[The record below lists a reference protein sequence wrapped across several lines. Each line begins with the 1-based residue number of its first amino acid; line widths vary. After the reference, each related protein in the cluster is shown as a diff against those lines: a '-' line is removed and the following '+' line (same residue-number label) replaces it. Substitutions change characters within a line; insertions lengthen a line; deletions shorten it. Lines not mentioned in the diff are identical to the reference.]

1 MTPLTRATRIAG
13 AIKAKSA
20 FRFAGWIAM
29 AAVVIYGALAD
40 FRAMDDPDMW
50 WQMASGRYMLA
61 SGHVMRTEVFSYT
74 AHGQPWTYP
83 IGAGILFHWLYKLG
97 GFVLLSLLSPLVGG
111 AITLLLVRR
120 GGLLRCWM
128 VALAVPSIA
137 FSTLVRA
144 NMFSTLLAAV
154 FLTILWDVLNRDREQ
169 PTRRGIWILPPLML
183 LWVNLHPGFIY
194 GLALVMA
201 FAILR
206 PRRLMLCALLT
217 LLATLVNPWTWHVYE
232 AILAQGGVMAYHAQ
246 FINEWKRTAVSWTVL
261 HDWLNWR
268 EPDNYLWWLMAMALA
283 GGVAGL
289 FRKRPWGA
297 LLLLGSAAAA
307 VAYTRFYGLSAVAA
321 AIVGPDLLLF
331 RKPAKREPEGVS
343 WTRYLPLGSA
353 ALLLAM
359 ISWRCADLASD
370 RYYHTHITLTHF
382 GTGVSEWP
390 PDRAA
395 HFIEEHRLPRQLYAD
410 YVIGGFL
417 TWRLGPL
424 ARESGG
430 ELRLDG
436 AGKDDRQA
444 GRYPVFIDGRALP
457 YGLDLFFQQMQMSTD
472 TLDRPEWQ
480 LAIEGWKV
488 RTLLLST
495 ERFIGYRG
503 ARFDKFCKSD
513 QFKLAY
519 LDETAAVFV
528 KAADLT
534 TPPLDCATVTL
545 TPPPET
551 APAEYRYHFWINAG
565 VLYYNLRRA
574 PEAIAALDRAR
585 AIFGGDATWY
595 SEYAEVQ
602 AYQGH
607 FAEAEENFR
616 KSIALR
622 PAPTNLDALADLLTN
637 RGRYDEALDIYTQ
650 AAARSGS
657 DAWDVWLAYAQTALS
672 AGRPQA
678 ALDAVDR
685 VVAGSPFHGS
695 AEAIGRGLTAR
706 CWTYRG
712 MALLVLLRSNEA
724 IAAFREAMHVA
735 TSDPQVQGPLL
746 VGVADAY
753 WQTGRRAEA
762 RQAFE
767 EAKALGMENGKYAKT
782 MARLERQI
790 GAFEGR

>member
-1 MTPLTRATRIAG
+1 MTPLTRAIRIG
-13 AIKAKSA
+13 
-20 FRFAGWIAM
+20 GWIAM
-29 AAVVIYGALAD
+29 TAVVIYGALAD
-40 FRAMDDPDMW
+40 FRVMDDPDVW
-50 WQMASGRYMLA
+50 WQMASGRYMLD

-74 AHGQPWTYP
+74 APGQPWTYP
-83 IGAGILFHWLYKLG
+83 IGAGILFHWLYTLG
-97 GFVLLSLLSPLVGG
+97 GFTLLSLLSPLVGG
-111 AITLLLVRR
+111 ATTLLLVRR

-144 NMFSTLLAAV
+144 NMFSTMLAAV
-154 FLTILWDVLNRDREQ
+154 YLAILWEVLNLEGDQ
-169 PTRRGIWILPPLML
+169 PTGRGIWILPPLML

-201 FAILR
+201 FAVLR
-206 PRRLMLCALLT
+206 PRRLALCALLT

-268 EPDNYLWWLMAMALA
+268 EPDNHLWWLMAMALA

-307 VAYTRFYGLSAVAA
+307 IAYTRFNGLSAVAA
-321 AIVGPDLLLF
+321 AIVGPDLLRF
-331 RKPAKREPEGVS
+331 RKAEDRIEPRVS
-343 WTRYLPLGSA
+343 SLPQAVGYLPLVSTT
-353 ALLLAM
+353 LLAAM
-359 ISWRCADLASD
+359 ILWRCADLASD

-382 GTGVSEWP
+382 GAGVSEWP

-395 HFIEEHRLPRQLYAD
+395 HFIEAHHLPRELYAD

-424 ARESGG
+424 AGR
-430 ELRLDG
+430 
-436 AGKDDRQA
+436 DDRQA
-444 GRYPVFIDGRALP
+444 RRYPVFIDGRALP
-457 YGLDLFFQQMQMSTD
+457 YGLDLFFQQMQMSVD

-480 LAIEGWKV
+480 MALQGWKV

-528 KAADLT
+528 KTADLT
-534 TPPLDCATVTL
+534 TPPLDCDTVTL

-585 AIFGGDATWY
+585 AIFDGDPTWY

-607 FAEAEENFR
+607 FAEAESDFR

-650 AAARSGS
+650 AAERSGP

-685 VVAGSPFHGS
+685 VVAGNPFHGS

-724 IAAFREAMHVA
+724 VAAFREAMHVA

-753 WQTGRRAEA
+753 WQTGLRVEA

-767 EAKALGMENGKYAKT
+767 QAKALGMEKGNYAKT
-782 MARLERQI
+782 MARLDRQMGVFER
-790 GAFEGR
+790 R